1 MEKANKISLNK
12 VSTGLVIFV
21 LSLTT
26 LMSSIDTSIVNI
38 GLSTIAR
45 AFNADFASLQ
55 WIVLSYLLAVTSLI
69 IGIGRIGDMFGKKNI
84 FILGI
89 AIFTVASLLCGIST
103 SIYELIIF
111 RALQGIG
118 GSILITLSFAI
129 VGELVSKDK
138 LVQSMAVLTSM

>member
-1 MEKANKISLNK
+1 MEKENKISLNK

-69 IGIGRIGDMFGKKNI
+69 IGI
-84 FILGI
+84 
-89 AIFTVASLLCGIST
+89 A
-103 SIYELIIF
+103 
-111 RALQGIG
+111 
-118 GSILITLSFAI
+118 
-129 VGELVSKDK
+129 
-138 LVQSMAVLTSM
+138 